1 MEAWPLLVAAGLL
14 APERIC
20 YVWIAR
26 YPQAFRRACTT
37 PAVAWI
43 GEPVAVVAALFAVG
57 KILQCATFAFWFYTH
72 GHVGPWTPT
81 PAVLATAWAL
91 VAIGQVLNWGVFY
104 RLRYAGVFFGDRLGY
119 EIPWSRAFPFSWVA
133 HPQYLGTVL
142 TIWGLF
148 LAVRFPHP
156 DWHLLPLLETLFY
169 AVGARLESGPRPR
182 PEPARCYGMMAGRS
196 ARREAAAA
204 SAASVSASGNRAST
218 SSPSGSRSR

>member
-1 MEAWPLLVAAGLL
+1 VEAWPLLVAALLL

-26 YPQAFRRACTT
+26 YPQAFRCACAT

-57 KILQCATFAFWFYTH
+57 KTLQCAAFAFWFYVH
-72 GHVGPWTPT
+72 GRVGPWTPT
-81 PAVLATAWAL
+81 PVVLDTAWGL
-91 VAIGQVLNWGVFY
+91 VVIGQVLNWGVFY
-104 RLRYAGVFFGDRLGY
+104 RLRYVGVFFGDRLGY
-119 EIPWSRAFPFSWVA
+119 EIPWIRAFPFSWVA

-156 DWHLLPLLETLFY
+156 DWYLLPVVETLFY
-169 AVGARLESGPRPR
+169 AVGARLESGPSPR
-182 PEPARCYGMMAGRS
+182 PEPARRYGTTAGRS
-196 ARREAAAA
+196 ARRSAAAV